1 MSPISPSPVHLTRR
15 ERQIMDIVHRRGRA
29 TVGEVMADLTGDPTY
44 STVRAQLRVLEE
56 KGHLRHEEHQLRYVY
71 LPTASIQKARR
82 SALNHLLDTFFEG
95 SPEKVVEAL
104 VRTERSALSDEELD
118 RMAQLIE
125 KARKEGK
132 RQ

>member
-1 MSPISPSPVHLTRR
+1 
-15 ERQIMDIVHRRGRA
+15 MDIVHRRGRA
-29 TVGEVMADLTGDPTY
+29 TVREVMADLTGDPTY

-104 VRTERSALSDEELD
+104 VRTERSALSDEEFD